1 MDTLCLDVKR
11 LASVY
16 CGTGAIRT
24 ESSRWRYHRLPV
36 VWCFN
41 FSLKDGEIHSA
52 ERYARKGPFPCRL
65 RLKYH
70 RLKSVVYSTH
80 INARSAAASTIPSA
94 SHRHVRY
101 SYLGNDHRGRAGD
114 RNQRVDSP
122 DLRSSIRPRE
132 CAPHSDALC
141 TATSHSGLG
150 PSRLADDCVTP
161 DRFYGSQ
168 GHCRILLY
176 LLDGLHRPVFD
187 S

>member
-41 FSLKDGEIHSA
+41 FSLKTARSILRRH
-52 ERYARKGPFPCRL
+52 ARKGPFPCRL

-70 RLKSVVYSTH
+70 RLKSVEYSTH
-80 INARSAAASTIPSA
+80 INARSSAASKVPSA
-94 SHRHVRY
+94 SHRHIRY
-101 SYLGNDHRGRAGD
+101 SYLRDDRCGRAGN
-114 RNQRVDSP
+114 RNQRVDSA
-122 DLRSSIRPRE
+122 DLRSSVRPRK
-132 CAPHSDALC
+132 CASHSDTLC
-141 TATSHSGLG
+141 PATSHSGLG
-150 PSRLADDCVTP
+150 PSCLADDCVAP
-161 DRFYGSQ
+161 DRFYDSQ
-168 GHCRILLY
+168 RNCRILLY
-176 LLDGLHRPVFD
+176 LLDGLYRPGFD